1 MFNNYDLCFSYFIK
15 FDYNRNWFSYFFDER
30 KKQKCQAKDGEAKK
44 TEKTRAVTQQRSV
57 IL

>member
-30 KKQKCQAKDGEAKK
+30 KKQKM
-44 TEKTRAVTQQRSV
+44 SS
-57 IL
+57 